1 MIRFIHTSDL
11 HLDTPFRG
19 LSGWNSELA
28 GRLKDATFRS
38 FGRIIDLCI
47 DEQVDF
53 LVVAGDIFDGE
64 NRSLAAQLRFVS
76 ELKRLA
82 DQGIATYMV
91 CGNHDPLNSWL
102 DTLEM
107 PPLVHRFGG
116 SEVEVLSHEKDGK
129 TLADIYG
136 ISFQQKDI
144 GRNLAARFRRK
155 DHPAPISVAVMHGT
169 VGAPGPH
176 HSYAPF
182 RLDDIRGMGFD
193 YWALGH
199 IHKHHVVQ
207 QSAPAVVYP
216 GNPQGRDFGETGP
229 KGCCLVEISPNQNP
243 LIRLIP
249 THCIRFEDLTVD
261 LAGVDSLMA
270 LSDRISNV
278 MEPAKKSMQDPLS
291 VGVDDSAIVRLT
303 IKGRTGLHAQLNQA
317 GEIDQLLEH
326 LNNGQLQ
333 QSPFTW
339 IDHIELQTMPG
350 LDTEQL
356 RNRNDFAADVL
367 RSFESITAD
376 DEQLA
381 ALIREAAEQFTSF
394 EAKRELEE
402 LTTEEQ
408 LEIIEKAQW
417 MLLDSL
423 LKGEA

>member
-1 MIRFIHTSDL
+1 MIKFIHTSDL

-19 LSGWNSELA
+19 LSAWNSELA
-28 GRLKDATFRS
+28 GRLKDATFKS
-38 FGRIIDLCI
+38 FSRIIDLCI

-53 LVVAGDIFDGE
+53 LVVSGDSFDGE

-76 ELKRLA
+76 ELKRLS
-82 DQGIATYMV
+82 DQGIATYLV

-116 SEVEVLSHEKDGK
+116 SEVEVLSHEKDGQP
-129 TLADIYG
+129 LADICG
-136 ISFQQKDI
+136 ISFQQKDV
-144 GRNLAARFRRK
+144 GSNLAARFRRK
-155 DHPAPISVAVMHGT
+155 DKPAPISVAIMHGT

-182 RLDDIRGMGFD
+182 KLDDIRGMGFD

-199 IHKHHVVQ
+199 IHKHLVVQ
-207 QSAPAVVYP
+207 QASPAVVYP

-229 KGCCLVEISPNQNP
+229 KGCCLVEISPNQHP
-243 LIRLIP
+243 MIRFMP

-261 LAGVDSLMA
+261 LTGVDSLVA
-270 LSDRISNV
+270 LSDKISKA
-278 MEPAKKSMQDPLS
+278 MEPAETNMQETKY
-291 VGVDDSAIVRLT
+291 VGADGSAIVRLT
-303 IKGRTGLHAQLNQA
+303 LMGRTDLHAQLNQA

-339 IDHIELQTMPG
+339 IDHIEPRTRPM
-350 LDTEQL
+350 LDPVQL

-367 RSFESITAD
+367 RSFETITAD
-376 DEQLA
+376 DELSS
-381 ALIREAAEQFTSF
+381 ALIRQAAEQFASF
-394 EAKRELEE
+394 ETKRELEE
-402 LTTEEQ
+402 LTAEEQ
-408 LEIIEKAQW
+408 QEIIEKAKW